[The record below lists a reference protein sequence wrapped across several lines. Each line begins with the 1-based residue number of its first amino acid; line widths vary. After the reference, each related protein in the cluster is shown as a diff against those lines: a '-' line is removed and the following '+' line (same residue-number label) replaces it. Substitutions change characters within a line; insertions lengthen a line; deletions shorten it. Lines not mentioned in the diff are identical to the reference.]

1 MAKPKQPAIP
11 AVPNDVT
18 PAMRGFLSAMREVL
32 QVQSGQGR
40 GDDLD
45 KAVTFRDLGVTS
57 ASGSGTA
64 MLGRVINGL
73 IANGEVVAQSAV
85 ERPTTPTGVS
95 VTTYIGGIMVSWD
108 NPRYNGHAYTE
119 VFAQPT
125 AVDAQNQPIDAPALN
140 TETMLLGTAGSPLL
154 GVQARTLL
162 GYYVWVRHVNTLGQV
177 GPVHAALGS
186 YVYLPPSPSYLLEQ
200 LTNEITRDQLSIELQ
215 EPIDLVPVLET
226 AITTEQTTRANADTA
241 LSNSIGTV
249 SAVANAKNK
258 TYYQTAAPSSGMT
271 AGDLW
276 FDTDDNNKTYRYS
289 GSAWVLAADARI
301 ATNAAAIV
309 AEQTARA
316 DAVSAL
322 ASDITTVQA
331 YVNGDISNL
340 FLNPAFDT
348 VEHGFNGY
356 GTVRLNG
363 YAYMPANCP
372 SANCLELNAR
382 DTYGKRVKVSPGDV
396 FHVSMTCATTN
407 SGSPTLGIGFR
418 TYDKA
423 GTGLGWPLVATRTA
437 ADALGTWKTISG
449 NYTVPSGVAE
459 IQLFVQ
465 LNYSTPYD
473 KWWMITNV
481 QFTNANAT
489 RPVTASVQTNAT
501 AIANLDGT
509 YTAQWS
515 AKTQVG
521 DLVGGFGTFNDGTTT
536 RFTVHANRFAIM
548 DSSLGNQ
555 RFVPFVVD
563 NGKTVISDAF
573 IRNAYIEQLAA
584 GQITA
589 AKINSLTLNAV
600 NITGGTLSLGS
611 GNNMSFQEG
620 GSAGFGK
627 GGPYGGWGY
636 GWHTII
642 YADGGIHTDRI
653 YASGGSFTGTVNA
666 NAGTFNNVTINSNC
680 DVKGT
685 VYADKIVGDVVAM
698 KSYTLTAVSATTGN
712 SKTATIVTVQIAS
725 APFARYALFMPI
737 PKTNVVGI
745 SIYRNGVNI
754 GGAQTSDHTAYVPAI
769 YLSAN
774 ATHTISLSAQCTSTS
789 NAVAGGYTV
798 AGVPSVSIGVFL
810 TKDGSASFTN

>member
-1 MAKPKQPAIP
+1 MLAADARI
-11 AVPNDVT
+11 
-18 PAMRGFLSAMREVL
+18 
-32 QVQSGQGR
+32 
-40 GDDLD
+40 
-45 KAVTFRDLGVTS
+45 
-57 ASGSGTA
+57 AS
-64 MLGRVINGL
+64 N
-73 IANGEVVAQSAV
+73 
-85 ERPTTPTGVS
+85 
-95 VTTYIGGIMVSWD
+95 
-108 NPRYNGHAYTE
+108 
-119 VFAQPT
+119 
-125 AVDAQNQPIDAPALN
+125 
-140 TETMLLGTAGSPLL
+140 
-154 GVQARTLL
+154 
-162 GYYVWVRHVNTLGQV
+162 
-177 GPVHAALGS
+177 AA
-186 YVYLPPSPSYLLEQ
+186 
-200 LTNEITRDQLSIELQ
+200 
-215 EPIDLVPVLET
+215 
-226 AITTEQTTRANADTA
+226 AITAEQTARADADTA
-241 LSNSIGTV
+241 LSNSISTV

-258 TYYQTAAPSSGMT
+258 TYYQTAAPSSGMI

-301 ATNAAAIV
+301 ASNAAAIV
-309 AEQTARA
+309 AEQKARA

-348 VEHGFNGY
+348 GEHGFNGY

-465 LNYSTPYD
+465 LNYNTPYD

-521 DLVGGFGTFNDGTTT
+521 DLVGGFGVFNNGSTT
-536 RFTVHANRFAIM
+536 RFTVHANRFAVM
-548 DSSLGNQ
+548 DTSLGNTP
-555 RFVPFVVD
+555 FIPFVVD
-563 NGKTVISDAF
+563 NGKTVIADAF
-573 IRNAYIEQLAA
+573 IRTAYIEQLAA

-589 AKINSLTLNAV
+589 AKINSLNLNAI
-600 NITGGTLSLGS
+600 NITGGTLSLGG

-636 GWHTII
+636 GWNTII
-642 YADGGIHTDRI
+642 YNDGSLYTNRL
-653 YASGGSFTGTVNA
+653 YASAGTFTGTVNATSGSFTGTVNA
-666 NAGTFNNVTINSNC
+666 TSGSFTGTVNATSGSFTGTVNATGGTFNNVTIGATCS
-680 DVKGT
+680 VLGT
-685 VYADKIVGDVVAM
+685 LNANQIVGDIV
-698 KSYTLTAVSATTGN
+698 SYKPLTLSETTSSNSDLTVFDFYVSASTKARYFIIPPMLFTASVSN
-712 SKTATIVTVQIAS
+712 TATSVVYFGSATQCTVPLVRRGEATTDAAWATCDVS
-725 APFARYALFMPI
+725 FPVLTI
-737 PKTNVVGI
+737 PSSGSSTRVRLVI
-745 SIYRNGVNI
+745 RRNGVK
-754 GGAQTSDHTAYVPAI
+754 
-769 YLSAN
+769 
-774 ATHTISLSAQCTSTS
+774 
-789 NAVAGGYTV
+789 
-798 AGVPSVSIGVFL
+798 SIGFKTQNCGLLVAPVSTGTFE
-810 TKDGSASFTN
+810 

>member
-57 ASGSGTA
+57 ASGSSTA

-95 VTTYIGGIMVSWD
+95 VTTYLGGIMVSWD

-177 GPVHAALGS
+177 GPVHAELGS
-186 YVYLPPSPSYLLEQ
+186 YAYLPPSPSYLLEQ

-215 EPIDLVPVLET
+215 EPIDLVPVLQT

-241 LSNSIGTV
+241 LSTSINTV

-258 TYYQTAAPSSGMT
+258 TYYQTAAPTTGMT

-276 FDTDDNNKTYRYS
+276 FDMDNNNTPYRYS
-289 GSAWVLAADARI
+289 GTAWVTTADPRTAA
-301 ATNAAAIV
+301 NAAAITT
-309 AEQTARA
+309 EQTARA
-316 DAVSAL
+316 
-322 ASDITTVQA
+322 
-331 YVNGDISNL
+331 NGDS
-340 FLNPAFDT
+340 
-348 VEHGFNGY
+348 
-356 GTVRLNG
+356 
-363 YAYMPANCP
+363 
-372 SANCLELNAR
+372 
-382 DTYGKRVKVSPGDV
+382 
-396 FHVSMTCATTN
+396 
-407 SGSPTLGIGFR
+407 
-418 TYDKA
+418 
-423 GTGLGWPLVATRTA
+423 
-437 ADALGTWKTISG
+437 
-449 NYTVPSGVAE
+449 
-459 IQLFVQ
+459 
-465 LNYSTPYD
+465 
-473 KWWMITNV
+473 
-481 QFTNANAT
+481 ANAT
-489 RPVTASVQTNAT
+489 AINTLSATVNGHTASIQTNAT

-521 DLVGGFGTFNDGTTT
+521 DLVGGFGVFNNGSTT

-548 DSSLGNQ
+548 DTSLGNTP
-555 RFVPFVVD
+555 FIPFVVD
-563 NGKTVISDAF
+563 NGKTVIADAF

-589 AKINSLTLNAV
+589 AKINSLNLNAI
-600 NITGGTLSLGS
+600 NITGGTLSLGG

-620 GSAGFGK
+620 GAAGFGK

-636 GWHTII
+636 GWNTII
-642 YADGGIHTDRI
+642 YNDGSLYTNRL
-653 YASGGSFTGTVNA
+653 YCSSGTFTGTVNA
-666 NAGTFNNVTINSNC
+666 NAGTFNNVTINDNC
-680 DVKGT
+680 DVRGT
-685 VYADKIVGDVVAM
+685 IYANKIVGDVVASKLAN
-698 KSYTLTAVSATTGN
+698 KSTTYTISASPKTRVLTANVYISATSYVGAYSSGN
-712 SKTATIVTVQIAS
+712 VIADAQLYLDGVKVGSKSIVGPLLSTASNSGTAS
-725 APFARYALFMPI
+725 ASG
-737 PKTNVVGI
+737 VVGFHAT
-745 SIYRNGVNI
+745 V
-754 GGAQTSDHTAYVPAI
+754 
-769 YLSAN
+769 SAN
-774 ATHTISLSAQCTSTS
+774 ATHTFRFEWDGGDSSC
-789 NAVAGGYTV
+789 VALLFAETTG
-798 AGVPSVSIGVFL
+798 SIY
-810 TKDGSASFTN
+810 

>member
-40 GDDLD
+40 GDELD

-57 ASGSGTA
+57 ASGSGAST
-64 MLGRVINGL
+64 LGKVINGL

-241 LSNSIGTV
+241 LSNSISTV

-258 TYYQTAAPSSGMT
+258 TYYETAAPTSGMT
-271 AGDLW
+271 TGDLW

-301 ATNAAAIV
+301 ASNAAAIT

-348 VEHGFNGY
+348 GEHGFNGY

-407 SGSPTLGIGFR
+407 GGSPTLGIGFR

-423 GTGLGWPLVATRTA
+423 GTTLGWPLVATRTV

-465 LNYSTPYD
+465 LNYNTPYD

-509 YTAQWS
+509 YNAQWS
-515 AKTQVG
+515 AKTTVG
-521 DLVGGFGTFNDGTTT
+521 ALNGGFGIFNDGTTT

-548 DSSLGNQ
+548 DSSLGNTP
-555 RFVPFVVD
+555 FVPFVVSG
-563 NGKTVISDAF
+563 GKTVIADAF
-573 IRNAYIEQLAA
+573 IRTAYIEQLAA

-589 AKINSLTLNAV
+589 EKINSLNLNAIQ
-600 NITGGTLSLGS
+600 ITGGSISLG
-611 GNNMSFQEG
+611 GGDNNMIYADG
-620 GSAGFGK
+620 GALGIGK
-627 GGPYGGWGY
+627 TTSGGYGGWGY
-636 GWHTII
+636 NWNTII
-642 YADGGIHTDRI
+642 YNDGSLYTNRL
-653 YASGGSFTGTVNA
+653 YASAGTFTGTVNA

-685 VYADKIVGDVVAM
+685 IYAEKIVGDVVAIKTINRTWATIERYDFYTLRRITIAS
-698 KSYTLTAVSATTGN
+698 KSYKRSLVVIGYLVTGTVTSQRILLNGNLSDGCEELAANTTYHLDF
-712 SKTATIVTVQIAS
+712 Q
-725 APFARYALFMPI
+725 
-737 PKTNVVGI
+737 
-745 SIYRNGVNI
+745 
-754 GGAQTSDHTAYVPAI
+754 
-769 YLSAN
+769 AN
-774 ATHTISLSAQCTSTS
+774 RS
-789 NAVAGGYTV
+789 TV
-798 AGVPSVSIGVFL
+798 AGDGMWYEVSAIIVGRTSGDTF
-810 TKDGSASFTN
+810 S